1 MALGRMARREVKSF
15 PRRFDRT
22 MDPFQLSEYL
32 SIFITLVFL
41 AIAAISDLRT
51 REVSDKV
58 WLVYGPIG
66 LALTAFRTYTAP
78 SHLLLTGV
86 SIGFAILVAFGL
98 VFFGLS
104 GGADAKA
111 LICLSL
117 TLPLPPG
124 IINPILGF
132 VHPFYP
138 IIVLVTGYVCS
149 FSVAIWML
157 GKNIV
162 SLAQGKSELF
172 EGLQEESRWKKA
184 LALVTGYP
192 TTITRLQSIFY
203 LYPMEKVVENE
214 NGAHRTL
221 QVYANADV
229 DREQVVSE
237 FIESL
242 RKVGSPNR
250 VWVTPG
256 LPMLVFILF
265 AVVITLIL
273 GDPIFAG
280 IFLLLPR

>member
-1 MALGRMARREVKSF
+1 
-15 PRRFDRT
+15 
-22 MDPFQLSEYL
+22 MDPYLFSEYV
-32 SIFITLVFL
+32 SVSITLILLF
-41 AIAAISDLRT
+41 IAAVSDIRT
-51 REVSDKV
+51 REVPDKV

-66 LALTAFRTYTAP
+66 LVLTVFRTYVDP
-78 SHLLLTGV
+78 SHLILTVV
-86 SIGFAILVAFGL
+86 SIGLSILVGFGL

-111 LICLSL
+111 MICLGL

-157 GKNIV
+157 GKNMI
-162 SLAQGKSELF
+162 SLAQGKSGLF
-172 EGLQEESRWKKA
+172 EGLQKESRWKKT

-192 TTITRLQSIFY
+192 TTITRLRSTFY
-203 LYPMEKVVENE
+203 LYPMEKIVENE

-237 FIESL
+237 FVESL
-242 RKVGSPNR
+242 RKVGSPET

-265 AVVITLIL
+265 AVFITLVI
-273 GDPIFAG
+273 GDPVFGG
-280 IFLLLPR
+280 IFLLLKRS